1 MFAYIDPIIFPDECR
16 ILQISADRYVYPIF
30 KNGSSSLKKTGYR
43 EVEHSELANLKVVE
57 VFLRDPLDRYV
68 GGVQTYLLH
77 LGSNLDRDTILH
89 VIDQYL
95 FLNRHFCLQFHWLI
109 NLSRYTQARIHIRS
123 MNELDQITNL
133 TWNVLARDAELN
145 DRFKR
150 NAKLG
155 FYLELDRI
163 LLDDFMGQTV
173 YFKDIVAHVKNR
185 YPVLY
190 DEILGRSQLLCGVL
204 D

>member
-1 MFAYIDPIIFPDECR
+1 
-16 ILQISADRYVYPIF
+16 VYPIF

-43 EVEHSELANLKVVE
+43 EIEHCELANLEVVE

-68 GGVQTYLLH
+68 SGVQTYLLH
-77 LGSNLDRDTILH
+77 LGSNFDRDTILH
-89 VIDQYL
+89 IIDQYL

-109 NLSRYTQARIHIRS
+109 NLSRHTQARIHIRS
-123 MNELDQITNL
+123 INELDQITDL
-133 TWNVLARDAELN
+133 TWNVLTRDTELS

-155 FYLELDRI
+155 FYLDLDRI
-163 LLDDFMGQTV
+163 LIDDFMGQTV
-173 YFKDIVAHVKNR
+173 YFKDIVAHIKCQ

-190 DEILGRSQLLCGVL
+190 DEVLGRSQILCSVL

>member
-16 ILQISADRYVYPIF
+16 ILQVSADRYVYPIF

-43 EVEHSELANLKVVE
+43 QVEHSELANLEVVE

-68 GGVQTYLLH
+68 SGVQTYLLH
-77 LGSNLDRDTILH
+77 LGSNFDRDTILH
-89 VIDQYL
+89 MIDQYL

-109 NLSRYTQARIHIRS
+109 NLSRYTQARIRIRS

-133 TWNVLARDAELN
+133 TWNVLTCDAELS

-173 YFKDIVAHVKNR
+173 YFKDIVAHIKYR

-190 DEILGRSQLLCGVL
+190 DEILGRSQLLCSVL